1 MQSKT
6 QHRVTLAT
14 LQALS
19 SPMRLFPSSQKV
31 PSDRL
36 IQTPASV
43 THHRQTRRIAG
54 TLRRS
59 DREGHL
65 TPTESAESL
74 PDVQGIQIH
83 RGEEKAL
90 ERVTGD
96 AFVPR
101 HLPLPTGSPPGDPN
115 SGGEPMAVT

>member
-1 MQSKT
+1 MRESEEVSKCTATPSTPYINATYVNVHQHEMQSKT

-19 SPMRLFPSSQKV
+19 SPTRLFPSSQKV
-31 PSDRL
+31 RLDRL

-54 TLRRS
+54 TLRHS

-65 TPTESAESL
+65 TMTESAESL
-74 PDVQGIQIH
+74 PDVQGIQIR
-83 RGEEKAL
+83 RGKRRFWRE
-90 ERVTGD
+90 
-96 AFVPR
+96 
-101 HLPLPTGSPPGDPN
+101 
-115 SGGEPMAVT
+115 